1 MECLVGKTQA
11 TTVMAF
17 AALSVEKGSAVEQAG
32 RAGVW
37 GRLEEA
43 LFQTGDCL
51 SSEPD
56 EILIYQVPHT
66 VADR

>member
-1 MECLVGKTQA
+1 MLSWQNPGNNCDGI
-11 TTVMAF
+11 

-37 GRLEEA
+37 GRFEEA